1 MIEAI
6 IKKAIEDKTFSE
18 RINHMPHVKKARTIM
33 TQRVNSFRQRNILL
47 EKHLSREVQDTEEQY
62 FGLKVAQVSGKA
74 EPQKVVDPNRQSL
87 IFEAT
92 KSKQKFYKEAKTAF
106 ENKPARRE
114 DYVEFYRTCTE
125 ANVVPKPIFTKI

>member
-1 MIEAI
+1 
-6 IKKAIEDKTFSE
+6 
-18 RINHMPHVKKARTIM
+18 MPHVKKARTIM

-92 KSKQKFYKEAKTAF
+92 KSKQKFFKEAKTAF
-106 ENKPARRE
+106 ENKPSRRE